1 MLSRSPLLWFGFGLA
16 LTAYHLP
23 VWLAM
28 LCLPLF
34 VRLSQRGLHDAVA
47 LAFGLLLG
55 WWRFHVVNAPL
66 VVPFP
71 PVVDDMFAAVRS
83 WVSGG
88 FARLMPEPE
97 ASLAGGLLI
106 GKAGIAGHA
115 ADELILAMRRTGT
128 MHVLAVSGFN
138 VSIVLASVER
148 ATVNMLAPKP
158 RGFVALGLLVVF
170 VVLTGAEASV
180 LRAGIMATLAVI
192 GRRLGRPVQSK
203 RMLLV
208 TVLAMVLITP
218 DMPTNLGF
226 LLSVLATFGVLEWS
240 TSFEHALR
248 FVPEA
253 LGIRAAL
260 ATTLAAQVLTTPL
273 ILAAFGT
280 VSLISPVVNLFV
292 LPVVPL
298 AMALGAV
305 TALVGW
311 LPVVGQLV
319 GWLAWLPHMAIVRC
333 ILWFSRVP
341 AASLMLPREWWWPL
355 AAAGVVLILVRHFRH
370 AS

>member
-1 MLSRSPLLWFGFGLA
+1 M
-16 LTAYHLP
+16 
-23 VWLAM
+23 
-28 LCLPLF
+28 PLF

-47 LAFGLLLG
+47 LALGVLLG
-55 WWRFHVVNAPL
+55 WWRFHVVSTPL
-66 VVPFP
+66 VVPLP
-71 PVVDDMFAAVRS
+71 EIVDHFFVSVRS
-83 WVSGG
+83 IVSGG

-115 ADELILAMRRTGT
+115 ADDLILAMRRTGT

-138 VSIVLASVER
+138 VGIVLASVER

-158 RGFVALGLLVVF
+158 RAVVAMALLIIF
-170 VVLTGAEASV
+170 IVLSGAEASV

-208 TVLAMVLITP
+208 TVLVMVLITP
-218 DMPTNLGF
+218 DMPTDLGF

-240 TSFEHALR
+240 EPFERALR

-253 LGIRAAL
+253 FGIRAAL
-260 ATTLAAQVLTTPL
+260 ATTMAAQVLTTPL

-292 LPVVPL
+292 LPVVPF
-298 AMALGAV
+298 AMAVGAI
-305 TALVGW
+305 TALVW
-311 LPVVGQLV
+311 WIPVVGQAV
-319 GWLAWLPHMAIVRC
+319 GWLAWLPHMFIVRC
-333 ILWFSRVP
+333 IVWFGQVP
-341 AASLMLPREWWWPL
+341 AASLTLPTGWWWPF
-355 AAAGVVLILVRHFRH
+355 AVAGVVLILVRHFRN
-370 AS
+370 AK